1 MRHPALKPLLGIA
14 VVFSTIA
21 GATNAA
27 FANSSSPDLSHSSET
42 LSSIALSSIA
52 TSSITENSP
61 PQAQSSFQVAQFSLF
76 PWNTGLRDRQN
87 QASREVQRCLDKRS
101 RRDRENCLT
110 NLRNTRHDRQ
120 NHDRQNHDRRNDRSI
135 LSREEKRC
143 LEKRS
148 YRDRENCLINLRNT
162 RRYDRQNYDRRFPS
176 QPYPGTYRR

>member
-1 MRHPALKPLLGIA
+1 MQHPALKPLLGIA
-14 VVFSTIA
+14 VVLGTIA

-27 FANSSSPDLSHSSET
+27 FASSSQPDFSRPSEKVSSLAENSS
-42 LSSIALSSIA
+42 
-52 TSSITENSP
+52 
-61 PQAQSSFQVAQFSLF
+61 PQVRGDFQVAQFSLF
-76 PWNTGLRDRQN
+76 PWNTDLRDRQN

-110 NLRNTRHDRQ
+110 NLRNNRRYDRHNQ
-120 NHDRQNHDRRNDRSI
+120 NYDRRNDRNV

-162 RRYDRQNYDRRFPS
+162 RRYDRQNYDRRFPLS